1 MEIKYI
7 KKYKNKVYNIYKY
20 IMIEIYED
28 KNGLKKTKKI
38 KYRIKKINDNDENNT
53 LNINNDESYYY
64 IIAITGLLLYLY
76 NNK

>member
-1 MEIKYI
+1 
-7 KKYKNKVYNIYKY
+7 
-20 IMIEIYED
+20 MIEIYED

-38 KYRIKKINDNDENNT
+38 KYRIKKINDNDENNA
-53 LNINNDESYYY
+53 LNINNDGNKSYYY

>member
-1 MEIKYI
+1 
-7 KKYKNKVYNIYKY
+7 
-20 IMIEIYED
+20 MIEIYED

-53 LNINNDESYYY
+53 LNINNDDNKSYYY